1 MNQKMEASLSVFE
14 TNYIF
19 VGCILILFC
28 IIMVKNMKYFITGG
42 KGFIGS
48 NLAKELSK
56 NPKNK
61 VVIYDKVCG
70 QDICQKIKMEN
81 DFDVIYHLAAIS
93 STRDDA
99 MTTLKNNLLGFLNV
113 IDFALKGKSKLIYAS
128 SAAVYGKYKK
138 TAYAVSKIAG
148 DEIAQYFFDKMPI
161 VGLRP
166 FNVFGPNEIQK
177 GHMASIIAQWTVQLK
192 KDERPKAF
200 GSERKSRRDHIYV
213 KDMVKAL
220 IQAIHLKNGIY
231 DVGTGKPRTY
241 DDVLKAVQKTLGTDL
256 KPIFVKNPYKGAY
269 QRYTKADVSW
279 GFRADYTLEGG
290 VKDYLEKNF
299 PHLTG

>member
-1 MNQKMEASLSVFE
+1 
-14 TNYIF
+14 
-19 VGCILILFC
+19 
-28 IIMVKNMKYFITGG
+28 MKFLVTGG

-48 NLAKELSK
+48 NLVKELRK

-61 VVIYDKVCG
+61 VVVYDKVDG
-70 QDICQKIKMEN
+70 KDVCQKFRIKN

-99 MTTLKNNLLGFLNV
+99 LTTLKNNIFGFLNV
-113 IDFALKGKSKLIYAS
+113 IDFALKGRSKLIYAS
-128 SAAVYGKYKK
+128 SAAVYGKYQK
-138 TAYAVSKIAG
+138 TAYAVSKIVG

-177 GHMASIIAQWTVQLK
+177 GYMASMITQWTLQIK
-192 KDERPKAF
+192 KGKRPKAF
-200 GSERKSRRDHIYV
+200 GGERKSKRDHIYV
-213 KDMVKAL
+213 KDAVKAF
-220 IQAIHLKNGIY
+220 IQAIGLKNGIY

-241 DDVLKAVQKTLGTDL
+241 DDVLQAVQKTLGTNL
-256 KPIFVKNPYKGAY
+256 KPIFIKNPYKGAY
-269 QRYTKADVSW
+269 QRYTKAYVGW
-279 GFRADYTLEGG
+279 GFKADYTLERG

-299 PHLTG
+299 PKN